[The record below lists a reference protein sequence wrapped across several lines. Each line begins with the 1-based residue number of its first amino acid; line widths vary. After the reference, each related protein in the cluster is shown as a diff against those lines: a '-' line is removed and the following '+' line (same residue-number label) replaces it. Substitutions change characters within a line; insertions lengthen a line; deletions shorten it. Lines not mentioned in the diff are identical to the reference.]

1 VAPPTDS
8 RQPERG
14 PSSRLA
20 GLAALLRSHGGF
32 ADVVSSLEEGH
43 GATIGGTWGSSSALA
58 AAALARELGGERILV
73 VVLPHALDAERFVDD
88 LDLFTDL
95 VVAHLPALESFAV
108 GDEPAV
114 EDPAA
119 AGRLLLVKRLTQ
131 PGGDRPK
138 IVVTSIQALLPPLA
152 DPREIEASTRR
163 LEVGGRLD
171 PQELAD
177 WLGSRGWRAVD
188 ALEAPGTFARR
199 GGIVDLFA
207 FDWDRPVRVELDGDE
222 IESLRTFD
230 IVSQRSVASLEAID
244 LTALSA
250 TPRPS
255 PAESPPPPSGKRG
268 GPKRSAPPAAV
279 AERRTQLADI
289 VPAGSWWAL
298 VEPGELADEAR
309 RTFERL
315 GADVGLSEPEEI
327 FRRIYR
333 FPSVTL
339 AAVAPSSLEASA
351 NLSVE
356 SVERFTG
363 VLDRVRDELETV
375 GRDQEVWVVCP
386 SEAEEARLSELLAT
400 SAPARTG
407 RLHFARGHLSG
418 GFRLVPEKL
427 VLVSSA
433 ELFRRED
440 VTARAPRQR
449 LSRTIDTF
457 LDLHEGDYVVH
468 VAHGIGRY
476 RGLRL
481 LEKAGRTEEYL
492 DLEFAEATRIYVPA
506 SAIELVQKYVGGGK
520 LAPKLAKVG
529 GKLWEK
535 QKQAVREAIAD
546 MAADMIELQAKRESR
561 PGIAFPPDT
570 PWQRQFAEAFP
581 FDPTPDQKTA
591 ADAIRADM
599 ERPRPMDRLLCGDVG
614 FGKTEMAMRAAFK
627 AVEAGHQ
634 VAVLVPTTVLCE
646 QHRRSFA
653 ARFSE
658 FPFTVR
664 SLSRFCSPA
673 EERETLEGL
682 ARGTVDVVI
691 GTHRLAQSD
700 IHFHNL
706 GLLIV
711 DEEQRFGVDVKERLK
726 ALRASIDVLT
736 MTATPIPRTLHM
748 SMLGIRDISSLATPP
763 SNRLAVETRVSR
775 WDPAMIRHAIDRELA
790 RGGQVFF
797 VHNRIH
803 DIHLV
808 SHRIQQLVPD
818 ASIGIGHGRLSET
831 ELEDVMIDFIKG
843 RTQILLATTIIESGL
858 DIPNANTIFVDEA
871 DHYGLADLHQLRG
884 RVGRSHHRAYCYML
898 VDESARL
905 TPTAARRLRAI
916 QEFSSMGAGFSLAMR
931 DLEIRGAGNLLGTQQ
946 SGHIATVGYELYCR
960 LLEQAVRGMKRIPS
974 ADPPQVTLD
983 LPGDAFLPRDYVADL
998 RTKIDVYRRLS
1009 RATTDGHVDDLAAE
1023 LADRFGPVPD
1033 AVGRLLARA
1042 RLRVAAQ
1049 ASGVESIG
1057 REAGMVVIRHHDLR
1071 RMKAIKESGRGAAG
1085 RLRLVDDRT
1094 AYLPLDPSVL
1104 ADPESLIA
1112 ALGVVLR
1119 RETKPSNTP
1128 RSKQPQ
1134 SDSPAPIPSP
1144 PPTPRQPLAGR
1155 LKRRSEGS

>member
-1 VAPPTDS
+1 VAL
-8 RQPERG
+8 
-14 PSSRLA
+14 PSETRSLGRLP
-20 GLAALLRSHGGF
+20 GLAALLRTHNGF
-32 ADVVSSLEEGH
+32 VDVVASLEAGH

-58 AAALARELGGERILV
+58 AAALAEAMEGSAGVLV
-73 VVLPHALDAERFVDD
+73 VVLPHAVDAEVFVDD
-88 LDLFTDL
+88 LALFSSL
-95 VVAHLPALESFAV
+95 PVALLPALETFAV
-108 GDEPAV
+108 DDEVAA

-119 AGRLLLVKRLTQ
+119 AGRLTLVKRLTM
-131 PGGDRPK
+131 PGVDRPR
-138 IVVTSIQALLPPLA
+138 IIVTSIQALLPPLA

-163 LEVGGRLD
+163 LEPGGRLD

-177 WLGSRGWRAVD
+177 WLGSRGWRATD
-188 ALEAPGTFARR
+188 AIEGPGTFARR

-207 FDWDRPVRVELDGDE
+207 LDWDRPVRIELDGDE

-230 IVSQRSVASLEAID
+230 IVSQRSVATLEGID
-244 LTALSA
+244 LTALA
-250 TPRPS
+250 AA
-255 PAESPPPPSGKRG
+255 PAAPPPSTPDPAPGKRG
-268 GPKRSAPPAAV
+268 RRLSSPATPPPAQ
-279 AERRTQLADI
+279 RRTQLADI
-289 VPAGSWWAL
+289 VPPGSWWAL
-298 VEPGELADEAR
+298 VEPGELAEEAK
-309 RTFERL
+309 RTFQRL
-315 GADVGLSEPEEI
+315 GAGVGLSDPEEV

-339 AAVAPSSLEASA
+339 AAVAQSSLEATVH
-351 NLSVE
+351 LSVE

-386 SEAEEARLSELLAT
+386 SEAEEGRLAELLGS

-449 LSRTIDTF
+449 LSRAIDTF

-476 RGLRL
+476 KGLRL
-481 LEKAGRTEEYL
+481 LEKEGRTEEFL
-492 DLEFAEATRIYVPA
+492 DIEFAEATRIYVPA
-506 SAIELVQKYVGGGK
+506 SAIELVQKYVGGSK
-520 LAPKLAKVG
+520 LSPKLAKVG
-529 GKLWEK
+529 GRLWEK
-535 QKQAVREAIAD
+535 QKQAVRDAIAD

-570 PWQRQFAEAFP
+570 PWQRQFAESFP

-591 ADAIRADM
+591 AEAIRADM
-599 ERPRPMDRLLCGDVG
+599 ERARPMDRLLCGDVG

-653 ARFSE
+653 ARFAE

-682 ARGTVDVVI
+682 ARGTVDVVV
-691 GTHRLAQSD
+691 GTHRLAQAD
-700 IHFHNL
+700 IHFANL

-763 SNRLAVETRVSR
+763 ANRLAVETRVSR
-775 WDPAMIRHAIDRELA
+775 WDPSMIRHAIDRELA

-797 VHNRIH
+797 VHNRIQ
-803 DIHLV
+803 DIHMV
-808 SHRIQQLVPD
+808 AHRIRQLVPD
-818 ASIGIGHGRLSET
+818 VSIGIGHGRLSET
-831 ELEDVMIDFIKG
+831 ELEDVMVDFIAG

-858 DIPNANTIFVDEA
+858 DIPNANTIFIDEA

-898 VDESARL
+898 VDETARL
-905 TPTAARRLRAI
+905 TSTAARRLRAI

-960 LLEQAVRGMKRIPS
+960 LLEQAVRGMKRLPS
-974 ADPPQVTLD
+974 SDPPQVSLD
-983 LPGDAFLPRDYVADL
+983 LPGDAYLPREYVADL
-998 RTKIDVYRRLS
+998 RAKIDIYRRLS
-1009 RATTDGHVDDLAAE
+1009 RATADSHVDDLAAE
-1023 LADRFGPVPD
+1023 LADRFGPLPD

-1049 ASGVESIG
+1049 GAGIVAIGV
-1057 REAGMVVIRHHDLR
+1057 EAGMVAIRHHDLR
-1071 RMKAIKESGRGAAG
+1071 RMKAIKESGRGAAS

-1104 ADPESLIA
+1104 AAPDSLIA
-1112 ALGVVLR
+1112 ALAVVLR
-1119 RETKPSNTP
+1119 RETKPTTTP
-1128 RSKQPQ
+1128 RSVRPQP
-1134 SDSPAPIPSP
+1134 DPAASTTAP
-1144 PPTPRQPLAGR
+1144 PPVARPLATR
-1155 LKRRSEGS
+1155 VRRRREDP

>member
-1 VAPPTDS
+1 M
-8 RQPERG
+8 
-14 PSSRLA
+14 
-20 GLAALLRSHGGF
+20 RSHSGF
-32 ADVVSSLEEGH
+32 ADVVASLEEGH
-43 GATIGGTWGSSSALA
+43 GGTIGGTWGSSSALT
-58 AAALARELGGERILV
+58 AAALAAELGSRDGVLV
-73 VVLPHALDAERFVDD
+73 VVLPHAVDAEVFVDD
-88 LDLFTDL
+88 LALFTTL
-95 VVAHLPALESFAV
+95 AVAHLPALESFAHN
-108 GDEPAV
+108 DEPAPD
-114 EDPAA
+114 DPAA
-119 AGRLLLVKRLTQ
+119 AGRLTLVKRLTM
-131 PGGDRPK
+131 PGGERPR

-152 DPREIEASTRR
+152 DPREIEESTRR
-163 LEVGGRLD
+163 LEPGGRLN

-177 WLGSRGWRAVD
+177 WLGSRGWRATD
-188 ALEAPGTFARR
+188 AIEGPGTFARR

-207 FDWDRPVRVELDGDE
+207 PDWDRPVRIELDGNE

-230 IVSQRSVASLEAID
+230 IVSQRSVATLDSID
-244 LTALSA
+244 LTALAAATVPQASAVVA
-250 TPRPS
+250 TPT
-255 PAESPPPPSGKRG
+255 KRG
-268 GPKRSAPPAAV
+268 RGKSAQPPAIAKG
-279 AERRTQLADI
+279 AAPQRRTQLADI

-298 VEPGELADEAR
+298 VEPGELAEEAK

-315 GADVGLSEPEEI
+315 GAGAGLSDPEEV

-339 AAVAPSSLEASA
+339 SSVAQASLEATA

-363 VLDRVRDELETV
+363 VLDRVKDELESV

-386 SEAEEARLSELLAT
+386 SEAEETRLGELLGE

-418 GFRLVPEKL
+418 GFRLVPEKF

-449 LSRTIDTF
+449 LSRAIDTF

-468 VAHGIGRY
+468 VSHGIGRY
-476 RGLRL
+476 RGLKL
-481 LEKAGRTEEYL
+481 LEKQGRTEEFL
-492 DLEFAEATRIYVPA
+492 DLEFAEATRIFVPA
-506 SAIELVQKYVGGGK
+506 SCIELVQKYVGGAK
-520 LAPKLAKVG
+520 LSPKLAKVG

-546 MAADMIELQAKRESR
+546 MAADMIQLQARRESR

-570 PWQRQFAEAFP
+570 AWQKSFEDSFP

-599 ERPRPMDRLLCGDVG
+599 EQPRPMDRLLCGDVG

-634 VAVLVPTTVLCE
+634 VAVLVPTTVLAE
-646 QHRRSFA
+646 QHRRSFT

-658 FPFTVR
+658 FPFTIR
-664 SLSRFCSPA
+664 ALSRFCSPQ
-673 EERETLEGL
+673 EERATLEGL

-691 GTHRLAQSD
+691 GTHRIAQAD
-700 IHFHNL
+700 IHFANL
-706 GLLIV
+706 GLLVV

-726 ALRASIDVLT
+726 CLRASVDVLT

-748 SMLGIRDISSLATPP
+748 SMLGIRDISNLATPP
-763 SNRLAVETRVSR
+763 ANRLAVETRVSR

-803 DIHLV
+803 DIHMVAHKLAQ
-808 SHRIQQLVPD
+808 IVPNV
-818 ASIGIGHGRLSET
+818 SIGIGHGRLSET
-831 ELEDVMIDFIKG
+831 ELEDVMVDFIAG

-858 DIPNANTIFVDEA
+858 DIPNANTIFIDEA

-898 VDESARL
+898 VDEHAQL

-916 QEFSSMGAGFSLAMR
+916 QEFSSIGAGFSLAMR

-960 LLEQAVRGMKRIPS
+960 LLEQAVRGIKRMPP
-974 ADPPQVTLD
+974 AEPPQVALD
-983 LPGDAFLPRDYVADL
+983 LPGDAFLPREFVADF
-998 RTKIDVYRRLS
+998 RSKIDIYRRLS
-1009 RATTDGHVDDLAAE
+1009 RATDEAQINDLGAE
-1023 LADRFGPVPD
+1023 LVDRFGPRPEPVE
-1033 AVGRLLARA
+1033 RLLACA

-1049 ASGVESIG
+1049 RAGIDAIG
-1057 REAGMVVIRHHDLR
+1057 REGGMVVIRHHDLR
-1071 RMKAIKESGRGAAG
+1071 SLKSIKESGRGAA
-1085 RLRLVDDRT
+1085 RNLRLVDDRT
-1094 AYLPLDPSVL
+1094 AYLPLDPRTLEAPDSLL
-1104 ADPESLIA
+1104 AAIA
-1112 ALGVVLR
+1112 AVLR
-1119 RETKPSNTP
+1119 REAKPTTNP
-1128 RSKQPQ
+1128 PGAKGQAL
-1134 SDSPAPIPSP
+1134 PAPALVARPPAGTPVQTQATAPAAAPPSP
-1144 PPTPRQPLAGR
+1144 KAPLAAR
-1155 LKRRSEGS
+1155 LRRRRDGPIG